1 MNTAV
6 ATPKKNTLIN
16 SIAKSEELV
25 KLAEEI
31 TIISEN
37 LVSIMKREP
46 HDVDKNTAIPTTLK
60 SGIIGLIDNTNES
73 MEFKLTKI
81 RNNINTVI
89 EMIE

>member
-1 MNTAV
+1 MQQ
-6 ATPKKNTLIN
+6 PQKKHLTN

-46 HDVDKNTAIPTTLK
+46 NDMDKNTAIPTTLK
-60 SGIIGLIDNTNES
+60 RGIIGLIDNINES

>member
-37 LVSIMKREP
+37 LVSFMKREP
-46 HDVDKNTAIPTTLK
+46 LDVDKNTAIPTTLK

>member
-46 HDVDKNTAIPTTLK
+46 NDMDKNTAIPTTLK
-60 SGIIGLIDNTNES
+60 SGIIGLIDNINES

>member
-1 MNTAV
+1 MKTSQ
-6 ATPKKNTLIN
+6 KNTLIN
-16 SIAKSEELV
+16 SISKSEELV

-46 HDVDKNTAIPTTLK
+46 HDVDKNTAIPTTPK

-81 RNNINTVI
+81 KNNINTVI

>member
-46 HDVDKNTAIPTTLK
+46 NDMDKNTGIPTTLK

>member
-6 ATPKKNTLIN
+6 ATPKKNTLTN

-46 HDVDKNTAIPTTLK
+46 NDMDKNTAIPTTLK
-60 SGIIGLIDNTNES
+60 SGIIGLIDNINES

>member
-6 ATPKKNTLIN
+6 AKTPKKTLTN

-46 HDVDKNTAIPTTLK
+46 NDMDKNTAIPTTLK
-60 SGIIGLIDNTNES
+60 SGIIGLIDNINES

>member
-6 ATPKKNTLIN
+6 ATTPKKTLTN

-31 TIISEN
+31 TIISEK

-46 HDVDKNTAIPTTLK
+46 NDMDKNTGIPTTLK
-60 SGIIGLIDNTNES
+60 SGIIGLIDNINES

>member
-46 HDVDKNTAIPTTLK
+46 NDMDKNTAIPTTLK